1 MMHRDPRFS
10 HPTAFTTTKY
20 LINDDFAELH
30 GLSEPVTRKEVQTA
44 FINYSIN
51 HDIVDLKQHH
61 YLVYKNARLKSM
73 LGADTIHPKNLFKY
87 LRKMLVPIQRPLTDA
102 DVEKIRIKS
111 QMKRAEIRMRK
122 QTQKDAKHGRYPS
135 GSCISDI
142 QLELKKEIE
151 QAEIDE

>member
-1 MMHRDPRFS
+1 MMHRDPRFQ

-20 LINDDFAELH
+20 LINDEFAEVL
-30 GLSEPVTRKEVQTA
+30 GLSEPVTRKEVQNA

-51 HDIVDLKQHH
+51 HDFVDLKAHH
-61 YLVYKNARLKSM
+61 YLVYKNAKLKSM

-111 QMKRAEIRMRK
+111 QMKRAEMRMRK
-122 QTQKDAKHGRYPS
+122 LQ
-135 GSCISDI
+135 
-142 QLELKKEIE
+142 
-151 QAEIDE
+151 